1 MILESLLHDTQSLP
15 LVLFASFVAG
25 VLASFTP
32 CIYPMLPIT
41 MGIITAQGAQSMF
54 VNFFLSLSYGLG
66 IATVYA
72 SLGYLTVKTNLMF
85 GQWLGNPLFI
95 STMIVFFLYLA
106 FSMFGFY
113 EMYTPRFLQAQSNTK
128 YKGGSFTYS
137 FMFGIITGAAASPC
151 LTPALALLLGFA
163 AKQNNPLIG
172 FGVLFAFAMG
182 LSMLLIV
189 LGTFS
194 SAISLIPRAGAWM
207 NEVKKV
213 FGFLLLGV
221 CVYFLQ
227 PIASDMCI
235 NGLYLIISLTA
246 GLYYGVYSR
255 RSSTFKIPFVLL
267 STLLFTT
274 SLLIAAEI
282 YFQHFDSSLIEQIAI
297 LLL

>member
-1 MILESLLHDTQSLP
+1 MILESLLNETHSLP
-15 LVLFASFVAG
+15 LVLFASFAAG

-72 SLGYLTVKTNLMF
+72 SLGYLSVKTNLMF
-85 GQWLGNPLFI
+85 GQWLGNPYFISSIILLFI
-95 STMIVFFLYLA
+95 YLA

-113 EMYTPRFLQAQSNTK
+113 EMYTPRFLRAQSSTS

-172 FGVLFAFAMG
+172 FGVLFSFAMG

-194 SAISLIPRAGAWM
+194 SAISLLPRAGSWM
-207 NEVKKV
+207 DEVKKI

-221 CVYFLQ
+221 SIYFLQ
-227 PIASDMCI
+227 PVSEGLII
-235 NGLYLIISLTA
+235 NTLYLLLCLSATMYYII
-246 GLYYGVYSR
+246 
-255 RSSTFKIPFVLL
+255 RSKKSSSFKIPFMLL
-267 STLLFTT
+267 GILLFIT
-274 SLLIAAEI
+274 SCLIATDI
-282 YFQHFDSSLIEQIAI
+282 YFQRANSSLSEQIEQ
-297 LLL
+297 LLV